1 MSIRGFDEHLMTP
14 HCGFSSADDYYARA
28 GSSRVLDR
36 IAVPTLVLHAQ
47 DDPFIRLTPQTR
59 MKLAMNSHITLLE
72 PEHGGHCAF
81 LEHPAEGYDGRWAEQ
96 VLLRFVQHLAATTPR
111 RREPVAAC

>member
-1 MSIRGFDEHLMTP
+1 M
-14 HCGFSSADDYYARA
+14 
-28 GSSRVLDR
+28 LDR

-59 MKLAMNSHITLLE
+59 TRLATNSHITLLE

-81 LEHPAEGYDGRWAEQ
+81 LERPAEGYDGRWAEQ